1 MKKIAFFVAFFAFAS
16 IVSADVLFKDPE
28 GFELDKKYRSMEPS
42 DIVRNAGARDKELEY
57 ISALLYLK
65 GDERLRVS
73 KDCKVA
79 VALLNDVWNR
89 GGADAGY
96 TLSTMYYKGE
106 CVDKDVGEAKLLLVK
121 SARKGYLLAQR
132 ELGRSYWG
140 RGQLNAFPKNM
151 EKAIFWLKMAG
162 ESGDGISS
170 ANLSYIYLKGLGV
183 KKDAEKSFAWRKRA
197 AFSSDN
203 YGGGIGGFL
212 PLAEY
217 YEKGIGTSSDLVQ
230 AYKYYDLSGT
240 AGAKGKQRIAKE
252 MTQEQIDEAL
262 RQSKEWQ
269 KEHDVQVGGGFIR
282 RTN

>member
-1 MKKIAFFVAFFAFAS
+1 MKKIAFIFALFVFSS
-16 IVSADVLFKDPE
+16 IASADVLFQDPE
-28 GFELDKKYRSMEPS
+28 GFELDKKYRSMESS
-42 DIVRNAGARDKELEY
+42 DIIRDEGAEDKELEY

-65 GDERLRVS
+65 GDERLRVE
-73 KDCKVA
+73 KDCKAA
-79 VALLNDVWNR
+79 VSLLNDVWNN

-106 CVDKDVGEAKLLLVK
+106 CVDKDSGEAKRLLVE
-121 SARKGYLLAQR
+121 SAKKGYLLAQR

-151 EKAIFWLKMAG
+151 EKAIFWLKRAG
-162 ESGDGISS
+162 ESGDGVSS

-197 AFSSDN
+197 AFSSDS

-217 YEKGIGTSSDLVQ
+217 YEKGIGTNLDLVQ
-230 AYKYYDLSGT
+230 AYKYYDLSGS
-240 AGAKGKQRIAKE
+240 AGVKDKQRIAKE

-269 KEHDVQVGGGFIR
+269 KEHNVKIGGGSIR
-282 RTN
+282 QAN